1 MPSIETTGGIFDDA
15 TNLIM
20 VQNIKSVFNCNDGDI
35 EDVKPMQEGLT
46 NVVMRFKIKG
56 RGCEYVYRHPGL
68 GSDALV
74 DRGRETVI
82 QSVVSSIGADPTL
95 IAMDAEKGW
104 RISRFV
110 NHRPFN
116 YHDLNDMV
124 RAIML
129 LRRLHDTRCKVRW
142 SFDVIEQAEKVKKMI
157 PQDRYGLFPE
167 FDEIKTRCYK
177 LYELSKTD
185 NIRQCVTH
193 GDCRDEN
200 FLINDEE
207 CYLIDWEYGGF
218 GDPGIDI
225 GSYVCG
231 GKHTVEDVDRI
242 LYTYFRKKPTTIQ
255 RRHFFGYI
263 ALTGW
268 FFMHWTMLKE
278 SKGQKI
284 GILKELWYYYAKEF
298 SVLALKMY
306 EDE

>member
-1 MPSIETTGGIFDDA
+1 MPSINTTGGVFDDD
-15 TNLIM
+15 TNIQM
-20 VQNIKSVFNCNDGDI
+20 VENIKVVFNCDDEDI
-35 EDVKPMQEGLT
+35 EDVRPMQEGLT
-46 NVVMRFKIKG
+46 NVIMRFKIKG
-56 RGCEYVYRHPGL
+56 RGSEYVYRHPGL

-110 NHRPFN
+110 EHRPFDYYN
-116 YHDLNDMV
+116 LNDMV

-142 SFDVIEQAEKVKKMI
+142 SFDVIEQAERVKKMI
-157 PQDRYGLFPE
+157 PEDKYGLFPE
-167 FDEIKTRCYK
+167 FEGIKERCYR

-185 NIRQCVTH
+185 NIKHCITH
-193 GDCRDEN
+193 GDCRDDN

-231 GKHTVEDVDRI
+231 GNHSVEDVDRI
-242 LYTYFRKKPTTIQ
+242 LYTYYRRKPTDVQ

-284 GILKELWYYYAKEF
+284 GILKDLWYHYAKEF
-298 SVLALKMY
+298 SVIALKMY
-306 EDE
+306 EGE